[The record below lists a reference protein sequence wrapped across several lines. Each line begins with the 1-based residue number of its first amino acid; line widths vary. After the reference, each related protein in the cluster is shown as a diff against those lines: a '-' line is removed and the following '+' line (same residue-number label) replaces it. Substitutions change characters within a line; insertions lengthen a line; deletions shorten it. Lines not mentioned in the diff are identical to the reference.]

1 MTDRKAAGPRYV
13 IFDMDGVIFDTEQFY
28 IDCCVPA
35 AEKVGL
41 AGMREVALGCIGLTV
56 EETEKRLVAAYGE
69 DAPLKEFH
77 EETFRIF
84 RRRYEEEGL
93 PVKPGVREILTWLRE
108 TGTKVALASSTYT
121 DTVRTELAD
130 AGLIDY
136 FDVTI
141 GGDMAKRSKPAP
153 DIFLQAAEALG
164 ADPSECFIIEDS
176 FNGIRAAF
184 AAGAKPLMVPD
195 LLEPDEEIRGMAEGV
210 FPSLFEVLELLREG
224 TKEKNYG
231 FD

>member
-1 MTDRKAAGPRYV
+1 MTDKKAAGPRYV
-13 IFDMDGVIFDTEQFY
+13 IFDMDGVIFDTERFY

-41 AGMREVALGCIGLTV
+41 TGMHEVALGCIGLTV
-56 EETEKRLVAAYGE
+56 EETEKRLIAAYGE

-93 PVKPGVREILTWLRE
+93 PIKPGVREILTWLRE
-108 TGTKVALASSTYT
+108 AGARVALASSTYT

-130 AGLIDY
+130 ADLIDY
-136 FDVTI
+136 FDVII

-164 ADPSECFIIEDS
+164 VDPSECFIIEDS

-184 AAGAKPLMVPD
+184 AAGARPLMVPD
-195 LLEPDEEIRGMAEGV
+195 LLEPDEEIRGMAEAV
-210 FPSLFEVLELLREG
+210 FPSLYEVLELFREG
-224 TKEKNYG
+224 TFEV
-231 FD
+231 

>member
-1 MTDRKAAGPRYV
+1 MTDRKAAGPHYV

-41 AGMREVALGCIGLTV
+41 TGMREVALGCIGLTV
-56 EETEKRLVAAYGE
+56 EETEKRLIAAYGE
-69 DAPLKEFH
+69 NAPLKDFH

-84 RRRYEEEGL
+84 RRRYEEKGL
-93 PVKPGVREILTWLRE
+93 PIKPGVREILSWLRE
-108 TGTKVALASSTYT
+108 AGTKVALASSTYT

-130 AGLIDY
+130 ADLIDY
-136 FDVTI
+136 FDVII

-184 AAGAKPLMVPD
+184 AAGARPLMVPD
-195 LLEPDEEIRGMAEGV
+195 LLEPDEEIRGMAEAV
-210 FPSLFEVLELLREG
+210 FPSLYEVLKLFREG
-224 TKEKNYG
+224 TFEV
-231 FD
+231 